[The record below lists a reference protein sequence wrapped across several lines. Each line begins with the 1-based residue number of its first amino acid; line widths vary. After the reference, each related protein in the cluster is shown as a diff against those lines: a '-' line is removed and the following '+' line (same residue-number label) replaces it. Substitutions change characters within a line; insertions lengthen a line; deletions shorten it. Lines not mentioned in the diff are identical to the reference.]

1 VGGLELFFFYLFAAA
16 SPLSIAAINT
26 AQGGLTLFFLGRLVK
41 RRWRPTVPE
50 WILLA
55 YVAWNL
61 LSALLSPMQ
70 AVAVRGVLNHWSWS
84 ALFVA
89 SSLPSTIRA
98 KADRFTGF
106 LALSACLTVPLSLAE
121 FFLGT
126 DPRRDAL
133 FKHVPV
139 GTIQAYGLFSH
150 HLTYAGV
157 MTTVAL
163 FLGARALY
171 GPAKGRAWWWASS
184 LASGTAVL
192 LSLARTYL
200 VALVPGSMVLLWRK
214 GKLPVL
220 AALAAG
226 ALLAVLVL
234 GLGPPQLRGKITS
247 LWDLEHA
254 SNAERIYLWASG
266 LHMLRERPAA
276 GWGCNVYEEVSAAF
290 KAPYAEKVRYPN
302 RPPGFKTTEHCHSL
316 YLMLAIQSGL
326 PGLALFLAFA
336 AACFVRLRRCGDP
349 ALRYGATAAF
359 AAFLAGGLFEWNGGD
374 AEVATLVFFVVG
386 LALGDRESVSP

>member
-1 VGGLELFFFYLFAAA
+1 MGGLELFFFYLFAAA
-16 SPLSIAAINT
+16 SPLSIASINA
-26 AQGGLTLFFLGRLVK
+26 AQGGLTLFFLWRLVK
-41 RRWRPTVPE
+41 RRWKPTAPE

-61 LSALLSPMQ
+61 VSAFFSPMQ
-70 AVAVRGVLNHWSWS
+70 AVAFRGVLNHWSWS

-89 SSLPSTIRA
+89 SSLPASIRA
-98 KADRFTGF
+98 KADRFTWF
-106 LALSACLTVPLSLAE
+106 LALSGCLTVPLSLAE

-126 DPRRDAL
+126 DPNRDAF

-139 GTIQAYGLFSH
+139 GTIQAYGFFSH
-150 HLTYAGV
+150 PLTSAGG
-157 MTTVAL
+157 MTTGAL
-163 FLGARALY
+163 FLAARALY
-171 GPAKGRAWWWASS
+171 GPAGRRGWWRAAS
-184 LASGTAVL
+184 AACGIAVL

-200 VALVPGSMVLLWRK
+200 VALVPGSSVLLWRK
-214 GKLPVL
+214 GKLWVL

-226 ALLAVLVL
+226 GLLVVLVL
-234 GLGPPQLRGKITS
+234 GLGPPQLKGKITS

-266 LHMLRERPAA
+266 LQMLKDRPVT
-276 GWGCNVYEEVSAAF
+276 GWGCSVYEEVSAAY

-326 PGLALFLAFA
+326 PGLALFLTFA
-336 AACFVRLRRCGDP
+336 AACFVGLRRCGDP
-349 ALRYGATAAF
+349 ALRYGAAAAF
-359 AAFLAGGLFEWNGGD
+359 AASSRAASSSGT
-374 AEVATLVFFVVG
+374 AATP
-386 LALGDRESVSP
+386 RSPRWCSSSWDWLWGKVRK